1 MSGIREELLKTDKH
15 NVKVRIF
22 RGGTIEDMED
32 NIKPILKREPDYNKD
47 KDFDDCISN
56 VSKNDSLTSNFEN
69 NSETSVFETLK
80 NIKNKNA
87 NRITIA
93 QLNINS
99 IRNKFD
105 FLKEMVCDNVDI
117 LLITETKID
126 SSFPIAQFQIDGYT
140 TPYRLDRDENGGGIL
155 LYVRDD
161 IPSKTIENLDFGS
174 QTEAIFVEIKIG
186 KVK

>member
-1 MSGIREELLKTDKH
+1 M
-15 NVKVRIF
+15 
-22 RGGTIEDMED
+22 
-32 NIKPILKREPDYNKD
+32 
-47 KDFDDCISN
+47 
-56 VSKNDSLTSNFEN
+56 TSNFEK

-105 FLKEMVCDNVDI
+105 FLKEMVRDNVDI

-161 IPSKTIENLDFGS
+161 IPSKTIEN
-174 QTEAIFVEIKIG
+174 
-186 KVK
+186 